1 MQSINLRMEVIEVYH
16 DPPTSTHARRHAT
29 ERFSERTQEFYLRSA
44 RQLAQHYNKSPDQ
57 ITEEELRKYF
67 LYIKNVKKWKR
78 ATVTS
83 ALCGIKFFY
92 PHTLK
97 KQWTTFDLVHP
108 QRERRLPVVLTREE
122 IQRISNVLRNWYK
135 THRNPTLDL
144 PCSRKTGQT
153 R

>member
-1 MQSINLRMEVIEVYH
+1 MTHLHQRMLEDMQLKGSPKE
-16 DPPTSTHARRHAT
+16 
-29 ERFSERTQEFYLRSA
+29 LRSFTCA
-44 RQLAQHYNKSPDQ
+44 LPATRPHYNKSPDQ